1 MSLSM
6 SPTES
11 VYLALFASG
20 LLGGFGHCAGMCGPV
35 VATLSLALGEER
47 RLAPHLLYNLGR
59 ITTYSLV
66 GGAAGLAG
74 SFLAVASGLAPFQ
87 KAVAVGAGMLV
98 VLLGLALGGW
108 MPRFAPFP
116 GSGDP
121 PRLLCRIARCAQES
135 GGPGVFYPLG
145 MILGFL
151 PCGLVY
157 AALMAAARAG
167 MDAGSPAGGFLRG
180 FLAMA
185 LFGAGTAPSL
195 LIVGKA
201 VGYLNARMRKS
212 LYRASAAMVVL
223 AGVIFVVRALKG

>member
-1 MSLSM
+1 M

-11 VYLALFASG
+11 VYPVLFASG

-35 VATLSLALGEER
+35 VATISLCLGEKR
-47 RLAPHLLYNLGR
+47 QSAPHLLYNLGR
-59 ITTYSLV
+59 ITAYSLA

-74 SFLAVASGLAPFQ
+74 SFLVVASSLAPLQ
-87 KAVAVGAGMLV
+87 KAVAVGAGLLV

-108 MPRFAPFP
+108 LP
-116 GSGDP
+116 GSALFSGTGDP
-121 PRLLCRIARCAQES
+121 PRLLSRIARYAQES

-145 MILGFL
+145 LILGFL

-157 AALMAAARAG
+157 AALVAAARAG
-167 MDAGSPAGGFLRG
+167 MEAGSPAGGFLRG

-185 LFGAGTAPSL
+185 LFGAGTVPSL

-201 VGYLNARMRKS
+201 VGYLSARMRKG

>member
-1 MSLSM
+1 M
-6 SPTES
+6 SPTDS
-11 VYLALFASG
+11 VYPLLFASG

-35 VATLSLALGEER
+35 VATLSLCLGDNR
-47 RLAPHLLYNLGR
+47 QFRPHLLYNLGR
-59 ITTYSLV
+59 ITTYSLA

-74 SFLAVASGLAPFQ
+74 SFLGIASSLGPFQ
-87 KAVAVGAGMLV
+87 KAVALGAGLLV

-108 MPRFAPFP
+108 LPRAGPFA
-116 GSGDP
+116 GTGDP
-121 PRLLCRIARCAQES
+121 PRLLHRLARVAQES

-145 MILGFL
+145 LILGFL

-185 LFGAGTAPSL
+185 LFGAGTIPSL

-201 VGYLNARMRKS
+201 VGFIGVRMRKS

-223 AGVIFVVRALKG
+223 AGVIFLARALTG